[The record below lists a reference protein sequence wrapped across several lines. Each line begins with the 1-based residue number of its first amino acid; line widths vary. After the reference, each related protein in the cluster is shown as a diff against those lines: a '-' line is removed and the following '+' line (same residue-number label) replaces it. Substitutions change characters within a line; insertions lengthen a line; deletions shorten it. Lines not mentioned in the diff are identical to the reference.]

1 MFTLLWHCEEA
12 LYWQDTSALFIKTK
26 ITSLSQ
32 RAFYWRHCQ
41 SVWKRSLFFLQPVFG
56 ALPRWRGW
64 WWYSGILCGHV
75 VVKKRKNVL
84 LIETF
89 ISLDIVLKVMLLW
102 KDERSPSYFWVAKVP
117 SAFTLTNTQKFIKK
131 IFLKSHTQKRVRV
144 LDIWRLQ
151 WTRCWQRKFCPK
163 TFVFSN
169 LWLKNQSIGWH
180 CSLLVV
186 QNWITSKGANP
197 GWS

>member
-75 VVKKRKNVL
+75 VLKKKNVL

-89 ISLDIVLKVMLLW
+89 ISLDIVLKVMLLR
-102 KDERSPSYFWVAKVP
+102 KDERSPSYFWVVKVP
-117 SAFTLTNTQKFIKK
+117 SAFTLTNTRKLIKK
-131 IFLKSHTQKRVRV
+131 KNFFKKSHSKTGEGFGHLTSTMNKMLAEKVWPQN
-144 LDIWRLQ
+144 
-151 WTRCWQRKFCPK
+151 FCIFEFAIEK
-163 TFVFSN
+163 TKHRMALFTPS
-169 LWLKNQSIGWH
+169 
-180 CSLLVV
+180 
-186 QNWITSKGANP
+186 GAKLNYK
-197 GWS
+197 